1 MAVRHDNFNLTQL
14 LLNKTSYYPKSR
26 ALSYA
31 SKYNHQYLINEI
43 LKEPNV
49 DGDVP
54 TYSDSEGL
62 KKTPIECAV
71 ENNELNLVKLFLPI
85 TDKSYKTKAL
95 IAAVRD
101 GKEEIVEEILKDPE
115 VDVNH
120 ARLDSYQRDHLEE
133 PYMSALEWTVKNDD
147 LDMLLLLLAKPEK
160 NPKSTK
166 RTEEALELAAEEG
179 KEDFV
184 QVIIKVPEIDT
195 GDALAI
201 FRYPIDEALEKI
213 NIFRLLLPQAKSG
226 GRYDDIKSAL
236 LYEASSSG
244 EEEIVRILLSDPNIN
259 INYSDYGGETALIS
273 AVKQDKGS
281 VVRILLDQK
290 GIDVDAIDDYG
301 NGKSALD
308 YALYYAKIYG
318 NQEIVKL
325 FQQKGYRAAGEYL
338 DTVRTDSLEINTP
351 AFSDSPPCP
360 QTTYLPMLFIIP
372 TLIRLL

>member
-1 MAVRHDNFNLTQL
+1 MAVRHDNLNLTQL

-54 TYSDSEGL
+54 TYSDSEDL
-62 KKTPIECAV
+62 KKTPIEWAV
-71 ENNELNLVKLFLPI
+71 ENSELNLVKLFLPI
-85 TDKSYKTKAL
+85 TRKSHKTTAL

-101 GKEEIVEEILKDPE
+101 GKEEIVKEILKDPE

-120 ARLDSYQRDHLEE
+120 DSLTSYQMRHLEK

-160 NPKSTK
+160 KPKSTK

-184 QVIIKVPEIDT
+184 QVIIKDPEIDT
-195 GDALAI
+195 GDALSI
-201 FRYPIDEALEKI
+201 FRYSPEAIEKI

-226 GRYDDIKSAL
+226 GGYDDIKSAL
-236 LYEASSSG
+236 LIEASSSG
-244 EEEIVRILLSDPNIN
+244 EEEVVRILLSDPNIN
-259 INYSDYGGETALIS
+259 INYLDFRGETALIR
-273 AVKQDKGS
+273 AVKYGGVWGEGS
-281 VVRILLDQK
+281 VVRIL
-290 GIDVDAIDDYG
+290 
-301 NGKSALD
+301 ST
-308 YALYYAKIYG
+308 
-318 NQEIVKL
+318 KL
-325 FQQKGYRAAGEYL
+325 
-338 DTVRTDSLEINTP
+338 
-351 AFSDSPPCP
+351 
-360 QTTYLPMLFIIP
+360 P
-372 TLIRLL
+372 TLSLWGLWHVL